1 MNNKTRKVSPMPK
14 YHFNKSFINAPLKF
28 SDIYL
33 LQVGRLYF
41 APGDTMHMHAH
52 RDFWELTIIT
62 DGEGFVSTNGQDS
75 PVRRGD
81 IYISLPRDIHGIR
94 SSVDAPMKYDFYSFY
109 TENEEYGER
118 LRSIAE
124 HLSPTDRVFSDER
137 ISALVCDAIT
147 EFTEDQYSR
156 DELLYSILKQIMIYL
171 IRDLEGMSAPRVR
184 GASQA
189 DALCYSIMNYIDT
202 HICTLGSLKELSQ
215 AIGYNYSYLSDL
227 FKETTGNTV
236 SSYYRGRRLELALE
250 MLREGSMSV
259 SEIAERLG
267 YSSLYA
273 FSRAFK
279 EEFGASPKQ
288 YERAEREKRGT

>member
-1 MNNKTRKVSPMPK
+1 MPK
-14 YHFNKSFINAPLKF
+14 YHLNKSFIDDPLRF

-52 RDFWELTIIT
+52 REFYELTIIT
-62 DGEGFVSTNGQDS
+62 DGEGFVITNGQES
-75 PVRRGD
+75 PVKRGD

-109 TENEEYGER
+109 TENEEYKEK
-118 LRSIAE
+118 LQDIAE
-124 HLSPTDRVFSDER
+124 HLSPRDRVFSDER

-147 EFTEDQYSR
+147 EFVEERYSR

-171 IRDLEGMSAPRVR
+171 IRDLERESSPRLR
-184 GASQA
+184 RASQA
-189 DALCYSIMNYIDT
+189 DAICYKIMNYIDT
-202 HICTLGSLKELSQ
+202 HICTLGSLEELSD

-227 FKETTGNTV
+227 FKENTGNTV
-236 SSYYRGRRLELALE
+236 SSYYRRRRLELAKE
-250 MLREGSMSV
+250 MLREGTMSIT
-259 SEIAERLG
+259 EIAEWLG

-279 EEFGASPKQ
+279 EALGVSPKQ
-288 YERAEREKRGT
+288 YAKAEKKST